1 MPSLKQIYDDAI
13 NTVEKEPE
21 KIGAHFWLALTASRM
36 MQESNDDS
44 MDYSYADVGSEYFE
58 YQNDPA
64 FRKAM
69 KVYGETQSME
79 RMKEPG
85 SFWKI
90 YDVFDDDLDREPVED
105 IQQCSESQR
114 SRISTQTSFSA
125 SLKSSGFWS
134 LIQVSRTEEA
144 MSAEIADIL
153 LASGLKLISIM

>member
-1 MPSLKQIYDDAI
+1 MSSLKQIYNDAI
-13 NTVEKEPE
+13 NTVEKEPQ
-21 KIGAHFWLALTASRM
+21 KIGSHFWLAVTAYRM
-36 MQESNDDS
+36 MQEDNNDS
-44 MDYSYADVGSEYFE
+44 MDYSYVDVGTKHIA
-58 YQNDPA
+58 YQSDPV

-69 KVYGETQSME
+69 KAYGEKQSLE
-79 RMKEPG
+79 RMKDAG

-90 YDVFDDDLDREPVED
+90 YDALEADPEREPVED